1 MIALMWRINYQHALT
16 IKNWRGPRDGDSV
29 QKKKVKEHVSSRI
42 EVPKIQW
49 FVGIH
54 TNLEVVQK
62 LRVNQKYE
70 NKRQKTLD
78 FEV

>member
-1 MIALMWRINYQHALT
+1 MEIQR
-16 IKNWRGPRDGDSV
+16 
-29 QKKKVKEHVSSRI
+29 KKKVKEHASSRI

-49 FVGIH
+49 FVGIY
-54 TNLEVVQK
+54 TNLASNQK
-62 LRVNQKYE
+62 IACQLRVNQKYE